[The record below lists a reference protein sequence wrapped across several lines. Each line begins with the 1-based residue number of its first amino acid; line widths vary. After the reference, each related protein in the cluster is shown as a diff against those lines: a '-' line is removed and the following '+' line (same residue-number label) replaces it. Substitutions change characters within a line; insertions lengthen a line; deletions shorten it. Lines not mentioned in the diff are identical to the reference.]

1 MLEEFSGSRPSRIPR
16 TRTALADSGSA
27 PAPSVPSGTN
37 WLVVCRD
44 GRRCSGADALRQAE
58 QNDETRGKQA
68 ALPYSRSQTGK
79 GTTRKRSCRYRD
91 CPRDPKPSPVVAR
104 KLCSRGASPRAACDQ
119 GIATANPIFTWVRLA
134 QRIPLR
140 IVLEAVAEGVVLVAG
155 MTATVEVHAR
165 VRSCSASLSLGAIR
179 VTRRAA
185 APAEGDLL
193 RPAPRTRTPPR

>member
-1 MLEEFSGSRPSRIPR
+1 MLYCSLVLSPTPAAGRVRVIPE
-16 TRTALADSGSA
+16 LDIEHH
-27 PAPSVPSGTN
+27 
-37 WLVVCRD
+37 
-44 GRRCSGADALRQAE
+44 CSPG
-58 QNDETRGKQA
+58 
-68 ALPYSRSQTGK
+68 
-79 GTTRKRSCRYRD
+79 
-91 CPRDPKPSPVVAR
+91 VAN
-104 KLCSRGASPRAACDQ
+104 AQPNDQ

-140 IVLEAVAEGVVLVAG
+140 IELEAVAEGVVLVAG

-165 VRSCSASLSLGAIR
+165 VRSCSPSLSLGAIR